1 MTQFLANGLSVAK
14 GTGLRVLIVGGAAL
28 LLVWVLHLL
37 TSRMTHDARRRT
49 EPDETH
55 EEQGRAIAR
64 LLFSIGSIIIA
75 IAAIWMMLPSFGLP
89 QNIEAHTV
97 RVLVIAIG
105 AFLLNR
111 LLRAYTTHMII
122 VAHTDTRA
130 AHTREEQTRTMA
142 GVLYSVVTAIL
153 IIGAILMILPELG
166 FHETPLAAAAG
177 LSSLALGFGGQYLV
191 RDVINGFFI
200 VFEDQYSVGDT
211 IKLNSETGRVEHIT
225 LRRTV
230 LRNAQGALVTI
241 PNGQVGQ
248 VANLS
253 RDWSQHFLD
262 ITIPSDSAAEQ
273 ALTVLEKCATE
284 MREDPSWAPLLVDGP
299 RVLGIE
305 SLALTGTTLRVQ
317 FKSMPSRN
325 DEVAR
330 ELRRRILQEMDRA
343 GIKLVS
349 AHRVTLLG
357 PESTVPQ
364 ISGTT
369 QRGHGKSN
377 SRASGSDLSP

>member
-1 MTQFLANGLSVAK
+1 MTQFLANGLSFTK
-14 GTGLRVLIVGGAAL
+14 STGLRLLAVAGAAL
-28 LLVWVLHLL
+28 LLIWLLRLL
-37 TSRMTHDARRRT
+37 TSQMVHHADTQSKADKAR
-49 EPDETH
+49 
-55 EEQGRAIAR
+55 EEQAR
-64 LLFSIGSIIIA
+64 TVSNVLFSIGTVIVVL
-75 IAAIWMMLPSFGLP
+75 AAIWVMFPSFGLP
-89 QNIEAHTV
+89 QNAETPVRWAATALLPVAV
-97 RVLVIAIG
+97 RVAFIAIG

-111 LLRAYTTHMII
+111 LLRAYTAHMIV
-122 VAHTDTRA
+122 VARTDTRA
-130 AHTREEQTRTMA
+130 AQAREEQTRTTA
-142 GVLYSVVTAIL
+142 GVLYSVATAI
-153 IIGAILMILPELG
+153 IILGAVLMILPEFG
-166 FHETPLAAAAG
+166 FHETPVAAAAG

-200 VFEDQYSVGDT
+200 IFEDQYSVGDT

-262 ITIPSDSAAEQ
+262 VTIPTEEKVQ
-273 ALTVLEKCATE
+273 EALAVLDKCADGI
-284 MREDPSWAPLLVDGP
+284 REDASWTPLLVDGP
-299 RVLGIE
+299 RVLGVE

-317 FKSMPSRN
+317 FKSAPNRN

-330 ELRRRILQEMDRA
+330 ELRRRILLEMERA
-343 GIKLVS
+343 GVKLVS

-357 PESTVPQ
+357 PATSSPSVPQ
-364 ISGTT
+364 SSE
-369 QRGHGKSN
+369 K
-377 SRASGSDLSP
+377 A